1 MQSERELTAASIR
14 DRVLIVTALIAL
26 TPLALLVVE
35 LPTRTAS
42 VNFLGSPLSINLSTD
57 SLLVVLIP
65 VLTCA
70 GVDWVLRDHPDVR
83 AGEVPYLFPFWIA
96 PVFAALALSLLL
108 TRIPTWPLWIVV
120 LAIGVVMIGVLVFA
134 EYVSLSPNARGYAAA
149 RLVLTGVSYAI
160 AFVLFTHLYSARERS
175 IISATLTSLVAAGL
189 ALDLMAPHIIGLR
202 TAAVFSGDRR
212 FPGRPG
218 HLGLELLEHLELER
232 RRAAAGR
239 VLRAD
244 RSGAAILPGSPDA
257 RRADRVRHRRLARSG
272 RGLATGRR
280 AVDHGDTKKHGEIV
294 KVFGMS
300 DLAVPVQY
308 SVARTISSPIAGVM
322 R

>member
-1 MQSERELTAASIR
+1 MQNTRPNPVSEAESERELTAASIR

-134 EYVSLSPNARGYAAA
+134 EYVSLSPNARGYATA

-160 AFVLFTHLYSARERS
+160 AFILFTHLYSARERS

-202 TAAVFSGDRR
+202 TAAVFSGIVG
-212 FPGRPG
+212 FVVGQATWALNYWNISNWSAG
-218 HLGLELLEHLELER
+218 VLLLTVFY
-232 RRAAAGR
+232 
-239 VLRAD
+239 VL
-244 RSGAAILPGSPDA
+244 I
-257 RRADRVRHRRLARSG
+257 
-272 RGLATGRR
+272 GLAQQYFQDRLTRGVLIEF
-280 AVDHGDTKKHGEIV
+280 AIV
-294 KVFGMS
+294 ALLA
-300 DLAVPVQY
+300 LAVAWQLAG
-308 SVARTISSPIAGVM
+308 AR
-322 R
+322 

>member
-1 MQSERELTAASIR
+1 MQNIRPNEYSEEKSERELTAASIR

-57 SLLVVLIP
+57 SLLVILIP

-83 AGEVPYLFPFWIA
+83 AGEVPFLFPFWIA
-96 PVFAALALSLLL
+96 PGFAALALSLLL
-108 TRIPTWPLWIVV
+108 TRIPTWPLWIVILV
-120 LAIGVVMIGVLVFA
+120 IGVIVIGVLVFA
-134 EYVSLSPNARGYAAA
+134 EYVSLSPNARGYATA

-175 IISATLTSLVAAGL
+175 IISATLTSLVATGL

-202 TAAVFSGDRR
+202 TAAVFSGIVG
-212 FPGRPG
+212 FVVGQATWALNYWNISNWSAG
-218 HLGLELLEHLELER
+218 VLLL
-232 RRAAAGR
+232 AVFY
-239 VLRAD
+239 VL
-244 RSGAAILPGSPDA
+244 I
-257 RRADRVRHRRLARSG
+257 
-272 RGLATGRR
+272 GLAQQYFQDRLTRGVLIEF
-280 AVDHGDTKKHGEIV
+280 AVV
-294 KVFGMS
+294 AVLA
-300 DLAVPVQY
+300 LAVAWQL
-308 SVARTISSPIAGVM
+308 AGV